1 MKTRCGSTVLIS
13 ILMLFTASVTCD
25 AQSSK
30 ITAGNFQTIYLPTDH
45 ARLQGAI
52 NDVKNISK
60 FQWRKIAGPSEVK
73 FGSAGNS
80 STTVTNL
87 RAGEYRFELS
97 ATLSNKSIMRD
108 TSVLVVYSTA
118 DVKVPSANNYPNLL
132 GSNPGYYGAGWNDR
146 QVYTMMAKAGCGS
159 TRSTIPMFFFKY
171 YGDSIR
177 YPEFKYFYDTLG
189 FRENVYFLY
198 NLAGT
203 DYPDQSDETFNG
215 ERAVVPKGMYLPIWN
230 SDGSV
235 NINNTFAYYCF
246 KSATVYGKFFRY
258 FEVWNEPD
266 FTGNWAAAGALPGTP
281 GNWWE
286 SDPKSTDLYNL
297 KAPAQYYVRMLRI
310 AYEVIKRYQPDA
322 IITLG
327 GVGFPSFLHFILRS
341 TDNPVADKSGKRGAK
356 TPEYPFTGG
365 AYFDGLSFH
374 SYPQFYLKFWDFT
387 TGSMGYKRNSDEAI
401 DQTIRDKQK
410 FEKLLWQFG
419 YDGKR
424 LPAKPFICTEINI
437 PRKQIQQDI
446 GGIEVQKNFAWKT
459 IAQFAKNGINQVYWF
474 VTAETADYENSNDGY
489 KLMGLIKNVLRTRP
503 GREELTEEGV
513 ANKSAQLLLDN
524 FFYDE
529 ALTRQLKLPPN
540 IEGGAWK
547 NPKTGEVRFMLWAKT
562 GQDLDEN
569 SVGYY
574 SMPEKFQDKK
584 LEVYKPDY
592 AISKKAASVIEPIGM
607 KLNGEPVVLIVSKQ
621 NAEKRIALS
630 AVMNRKPF
638 VSAGRDTIIHQQ
650 FLMVRGNVGTNLE
663 SNAATNFYWDL
674 VKVPANQGDY
684 PALKNKFTL
693 SPVIMGL
700 QKGVYGLRLTASNNF
715 GIFSSDTVWIAVD
728 TLVSFPDI
736 HAQAKPF
743 QEESFSTA
751 RAILQNEP
759 IVLSNLLVRN
769 RKSKLWNIPKGELS
783 R

>member
-1 MKTRCGSTVLIS
+1 MKTRRGLI
-13 ILMLFTASVTCD
+13 LLLLTLVAFFAASVNCD
-25 AQSSK
+25 AQSSR
-30 ITAGNFQTIYLPTDH
+30 ISAGNFQIIYLPANQ
-45 ARLQGAI
+45 ARLQGSI
-52 NDVKNISK
+52 KGIKSNPK
-60 FQWRKIAGPSEVK
+60 FQWKKISGPSSVK
-73 FGSAGNS
+73 FGSGTNIL
-80 STTVTNL
+80 TTITNL
-87 RAGEYRFELS
+87 SAGEYHFELS
-97 ATLSNKSIMRD
+97 AILPDKSIIRD
-108 TSVLVVYSTA
+108 TSVVVVYNNA

-132 GSNPGYYGAGWNDR
+132 GSNPGYYGSGWNDR

-230 SDGSV
+230 KDGSV
-235 NINNTFAYYCF
+235 NANNTFANYCF

-286 SDPKSTDLYNL
+286 NDPKSTDLYNL
-297 KAPAQYYVRMLRI
+297 KAPPQYYVRMLRI

-327 GVGFPSFLHFILRS
+327 GIGFPSFLHFILRS
-341 TDNPVADKSGKRGAK
+341 TDNPVADKNGKPGSK
-356 TPEYPFTGG
+356 SSEYPFTGG

-387 TGSMGYKRNSDEAI
+387 TSSMGYKRNSDEAI

-419 YDGKR
+419 YDGKK

-446 GGIEVQKNFAWKT
+446 GGIDVQRNFAWKT
-459 IAQFAKNGINQVYWF
+459 IAQFAKNGISQVYWF
-474 VTAETADYENSNDGY
+474 VTAETDDYDKSQDGY

-503 GREELTEEGV
+503 GREELTEEGI
-513 ANKSAQLLLDN
+513 ANKSAQLLLSD

-529 ALTRQLKLPPN
+529 VLTRQLNLPPN
-540 IEGGAWK
+540 IDGGAWK
-547 NPKTGEVRFMLWAKT
+547 NKKTGEIRFMLWAKT

-574 SMPEKFQDKK
+574 SMPEKFKDKK

-592 AISKKAASVIEPIGM
+592 AATKKSTSIVDPVGI
-607 KLNGEPVVLIVSKQ
+607 KLNGEPVILVITNQ
-621 NAEKRIALS
+621 PAEKRNASS
-630 AVMNRKPF
+630 AGMNRKPI

-650 FLMVRGNVGTNLE
+650 FLTVRGNVEMNRE
-663 SNAATNFYWDL
+663 SSSATNYYWDL
-674 VKVPANQGDY
+674 IRVPSAQGDY

-693 SPVIMGL
+693 SPVLMGL
-700 QKGVYGLRLTASNNF
+700 QKGLYGLRLTASDRF
-715 GIFSSDTVWIAVD
+715 GTFSSDTVWIAVD
-728 TLVSFPDI
+728 TSISFPVI
-736 HAQAKPF
+736 QAQVKPF
-743 QEESFSTA
+743 QDAYFSNSSFIFENA
-751 RAILQNEP
+751 PFIP
-759 IVLSNLLVRN
+759 SNLLVRN
-769 RKSKLWNIPKGELS
+769 RKSNYRATK
-783 R
+783 